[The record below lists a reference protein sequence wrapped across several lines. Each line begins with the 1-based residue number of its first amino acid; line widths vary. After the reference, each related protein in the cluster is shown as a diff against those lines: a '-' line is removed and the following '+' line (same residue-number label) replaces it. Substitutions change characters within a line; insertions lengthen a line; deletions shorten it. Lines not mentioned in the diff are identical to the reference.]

1 MAALPPT
8 CDIPYASSLYEIPFH
23 PSQAFYS
30 SPAHLPI
37 MPKEFHSLIPLD
49 AAKSIVLQHL
59 PAART
64 TLVPLNQA
72 AGSILAEK
80 IVSTID
86 VPGFSRASMDGFAVL
101 AEDTLEAREDRPISL
116 RLVGRVAMG
125 RLPEISISSGEAAEV
140 STGSM
145 IPPGADA
152 VVMIEHSQAMGEK
165 VLVRRPVYASENI
178 QAAGSDISFGETLLY
193 PGTLLQPRE
202 IGVLAAL
209 GCEKVPVR
217 MLKVGVAST
226 GDELAPPGENLA
238 AGQIYDINTYTIAAA
253 VSDCGARALHYGI
266 LPDEKQAMAGAL
278 QKMAGECDLILVSGS
293 TSAGAGD
300 MIYRVMEEMGE
311 LIFHGVNLKPGKP
324 TIFGLIEGKPCLG
337 LPGYPT
343 SALTVFSCLAAP
355 AIRAAL
361 GRRDRGKSAAGRLD
375 GPVRTEGRR
384 QMLAVGLSG
393 DLVYPVDKGSGSIT
407 TLAGADGVVDI
418 PAGVEYLEEGTPV
431 SVELFAERETDSE
444 TLLVAGENSILLDK
458 LAESRPGCLRLL
470 CAGPI
475 QARIYL
481 EEGVADLAC
490 VWGLDRPWQRTEIIW
505 SAEREMGLLF
515 RDREALSHL
524 ADRPLV
530 GWQRDSSLKSAFE
543 TVLKERSISSPRIVR
558 SAKTHRAVAA
568 AVASGRAE
576 AGYAEKE
583 AADETGLGFEF
594 LARDRITLL
603 ARSDRAE
610 DSRIRSLL
618 QALSEKEAGRSPD
631 AAGSS

>member
-1 MAALPPT
+1 
-8 CDIPYASSLYEIPFH
+8 
-23 PSQAFYS
+23 
-30 SPAHLPI
+30 
-37 MPKEFHSLIPLD
+37 
-49 AAKSIVLQHL
+49 
-59 PAART
+59 
-64 TLVPLNQA
+64 
-72 AGSILAEK
+72 
-80 IVSTID
+80 
-86 VPGFSRASMDGFAVL
+86 MDGFAVQSQ
-101 AEDTLEAREDRPISL
+101 DTIEAREDRPVAF
-116 RLVGRVAMG
+116 RLAGRVSMG
-125 RLPEISISSGEAAEV
+125 RLPEIEISSGEAAEV

-145 IPPGADA
+145 IPHGADA
-152 VVMIEHSQAMGEK
+152 VVMIEHSQATGEK

-209 GCEKVPVR
+209 GWEKVPVR
-217 MLKVGVAST
+217 MLNVGVAST
-226 GDELAPPGENLA
+226 GDELAPPGQALSP
-238 AGQIYDINTYTIAAA
+238 GQIYDINTYTIAAA
-253 VSDCGARALHYGI
+253 VADCGARALHYGI

-300 MIYRVMEEMGE
+300 MIYQVLEEMGD

-361 GRRDRGKSAAGRLD
+361 GRRDRGKIAPGCLA

-407 TLAGADGVVDI
+407 TLAGADGIIDI
-418 PAGVEYLEEGTPV
+418 PAGVEFLEEGTSV
-431 SVELFAERETDSE
+431 SVELFAEREPDSN
-444 TLLVAGENSILLDK
+444 TLIVAGENSVLLER

-470 CAGPI
+470 HASPI

-481 EEGVADLAC
+481 VEGVADLAC
-490 VWGLDRPWQRTEIIW
+490 IWGLDRAWQGTEVIW

-515 RDREALSHL
+515 REQEALSPL
-524 ADRPLV
+524 ADISLA
-530 GWQRDSSLKSAFE
+530 GWQRDSSLKLAFE

-558 SAKTHRAVAA
+558 LAKTHRAVAA
-568 AVASGRAE
+568 AVASGRAD

-583 AADETGLGFEF
+583 AAAEAGLGFEF
-594 LARDRITLL
+594 LARNRIMLL
-603 ARSDRAE
+603 ARSDRSE

-618 QALSEKEAGRSPD
+618 QALSEEEAGRSPD
-631 AAGSS
+631 AAGNS

>member
-1 MAALPPT
+1 
-8 CDIPYASSLYEIPFH
+8 
-23 PSQAFYS
+23 
-30 SPAHLPI
+30 
-37 MPKEFHSLIPLD
+37 MPKEFHSLIHLD
-49 AAKSIVLQHL
+49 EARSIVLQHL
-59 PAART
+59 PAARAA
-64 TLVPLNQA
+64 LVPLSRA

-80 IVSTID
+80 IVSNID
-86 VPGFSRASMDGFAVL
+86 VPGFSRASMDGFAVQ
-101 AEDTLEAREDRPISL
+101 AGDTLDAREDRPVSL
-116 RLVGRVAMG
+116 RLAGRVAMG
-125 RLPEISISSGEAAEV
+125 QLPGVEISRGEAAEV

-152 VVMIEHSQAMGEK
+152 VVMIEHSQAEGER

-178 QAAGSDISFGETLLY
+178 QAAGSDISFGETVLF

-209 GCEKVPVR
+209 GCQEIPAR

-226 GDELAPPGENLA
+226 GDELIPPGEILA

-253 VSDCGARALHYGI
+253 VADCGAQALHYGI

-278 QKMAGECDLILVSGS
+278 HKMAEECDLILVSGS

-300 MIYRVMEEMGE
+300 MIYRVLEEMGE

-324 TIFGLIEGKPCLG
+324 TIFGLIDGKPCLG

-361 GRRDRGKSAAGRLD
+361 GRGHRGKIAPGRLA

-393 DLVYPVDKGSGSIT
+393 DMVYPVDKGSGSIT
-407 TLAGADGVVDI
+407 TLAWADGIIDI

-431 SVELFAERETDSE
+431 SVELFAEKETDSE
-444 TLLVAGENSILLDK
+444 ALLVAGENTILLEK
-458 LAESRPGCLRLL
+458 QAESRPGCLKLL
-470 CAGPI
+470 NAGPI

-490 VWGLDRPWQRTEIIW
+490 VWGLDRPWQGTEIIW

-515 RDREALSHL
+515 RKREDISHL

-530 GWQRDSSLKSAFE
+530 GWQRDSFYNSAFE
-543 TVLKERSISSPRIVR
+543 AVLQERGIASPRFVR

-568 AVASGRAE
+568 AVASGRAD

-583 AADETGLGFEF
+583 AAEEAGLGFEL
-594 LARDRITLL
+594 LARERISLL
-603 ARSDRAE
+603 ARSESLE

-618 QALSEKEAGRSPD
+618 QALWEEEAGRSPD
-631 AAGSS
+631 AAGNS